1 MAPLLRHSTESEITW
16 TLAMWIFPA
25 GPSVGIHPL
34 VIHEDQTIQVSTVV
48 SKTGYGYEK
57 SGRTCVATNPFSLQ
71 T

>member
-1 MAPLLRHSTESEITW
+1 MAPLPRHSTESEITW

-48 SKTGYGYEK
+48 I
-57 SGRTCVATNPFSLQ
+57 
-71 T
+71 